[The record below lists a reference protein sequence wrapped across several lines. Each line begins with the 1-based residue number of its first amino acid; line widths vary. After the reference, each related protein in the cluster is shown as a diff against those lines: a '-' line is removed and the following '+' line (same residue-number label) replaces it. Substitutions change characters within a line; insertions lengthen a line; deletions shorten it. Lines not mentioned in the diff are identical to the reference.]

1 MFAYERGGGGGEG
14 WVWKLPHSPSPI
26 LVWAWHTHHHPYTVV
41 NVSKVVPNNTPNA
54 QIVVQLQTKFVKQC
68 EQGLPLTSSSGLLIF
83 SSGRP

>member
-14 WVWKLPHSPSPI
+14 WVWKLPHSLSPI

-54 QIVVQLQTKFVKQC
+54 QMGVQLQKKFVKQF
-68 EQGLPLTSSSGLLIF
+68 EQGLLLPVPR
-83 SSGRP
+83 GY